1 MVICVSGYF
10 IGNRILAPNS
20 FGEKYSMNIDQDKTI
35 VLKWDIHNR
44 GKMGY
49 LYEIILQGFVSAYDE
64 WKDLE
69 TLSDIGSFHST
80 EKHYFYT
87 EMDNAIREP
96 SAQLVYYFT
105 REKMIKDFESIT
117 VDFKEK
123 AKEILNETQS
133 LDDYIEKLQEFKD
146 VIYPPTW
153 ESEFMVWWRLMSDW
167 SNFYDILRIR
177 FAVKV

>member
-1 MVICVSGYF
+1 M
-10 IGNRILAPNS
+10 
-20 FGEKYSMNIDQDKTI
+20 
-35 VLKWDIHNR
+35 
-44 GKMGY
+44 
-49 LYEIILQGFVSAYDE
+49 IILQGFLSNHNE

-87 EMDNAIREP
+87 ETDNAIREP
-96 SAQLVYYFT
+96 ST
-105 REKMIKDFESIT
+105 REKMTKDFESIT

-133 LDDYIEKLQEFKD
+133 LDDYIEKLQEFKED
-146 VIYPPTW
+146 YMYPPSW
-153 ESEFMVWWRLMSDW
+153 ESEFMVWWRLMLDW